1 MLVRVTFTSKQ
12 QKIIWQCRSLIALI
26 RRNIE
31 VSWASPA
38 LVEASGTIELKEM
51 ESVIGE
57 LFEMSGVSRGEGQ
70 ARAVRSPSN
79 LCILIF
85 FIHVLVFV
93 SELALFR
100 LEPCPLV
107 LSGSP
112 LFTQGC
118 ILICATCLSICMS
131 LRLVGRQHCR
141 LSICSNFGWVWQNLR
156 WAGLSICHQHCH

>member
-1 MLVRVTFTSKQ
+1 MSRLIQSENKMHRYLVF
-12 QKIIWQCRSLIALI
+12 IILAVVL
-26 RRNIE
+26 NVDYLE
-31 VSWASPA
+31 LDEYDLASPA
-38 LVEASGTIELKEM
+38 SVEASGTIELKEM

-85 FIHVLVFV
+85 FIHVLVLV

-141 LSICSNFGWVWQNLR
+141 LSICSNFG
-156 WAGLSICHQHCH
+156 